1 MFGMKSLMM
10 MLSAFSV
17 ASADDTRL
25 VGSQRDDNNCV
36 TDGGY
41 QWCEATQSC
50 GQPWVKPCPTP
61 NDMVPT
67 DVPQHP
73 VDPLVPVPVP
83 QCAGVMCM
91 LYCENGNMMDASGCP
106 MCHCS
111 PGTPLLGSTGPGSG
125 YGHGPGHGPDS
136 PGPGSSVPIQGPIQG
151 PIQAPSCDIPYDDCG
166 MNTVCPRVVEITHCG
181 QGGLPG
187 YTTYRLS
194 LVIKDPRVN
203 SLYIMYGSQE
213 HAMYIPPA
221 YQVKH
226 LGANIGGVDSDYL
239 QMNPRLKYDSWL
251 SLGHVDGSQSLV
263 RAVGL
268 DFRQW
273 GPSSPIKTHDGAIF
287 SMDPSIP
294 VVSGKEIVIA
304 QLTMPNN
311 VIDTMV
317 INVEGNFKRDPAS
330 NNPPIIWAQ
339 DHIEFLLKTPD
350 KVKSKGIKG
359 IQEIP
364 KGCVSWNDGCNTCEV
379 KNGVLGGCT
388 KMMCFRGGV
397 PHCTSYA
404 SGH

>member
-10 MLSAFSV
+10 LLSAFSTFSV
-17 ASADDTRL
+17 ASADDTML

-50 GQPWVKPCPTP
+50 DQPWVKPCPTP
-61 NDMVPT
+61 DTVST
-67 DVPQHP
+67 PQHP
-73 VDPLVPVPVP
+73 VDPMVTVPVP

-106 MCHCS
+106 MCRCS
-111 PGTPLLGSTGPGSG
+111 PGTPLLGSPGPGSG
-125 YGHGPGHGPDS
+125 SGYGPDS
-136 PGPGSSVPIQGPIQG
+136 PGPIQGPVPG
-151 PIQAPSCDIPYDDCG
+151 PSCDIPYDDCG
-166 MNTVCPRVVEITHCG
+166 MNTVCPRVVEVTHCG

-226 LGANIGGVDSDYL
+226 LGVNIGGVDSDYL
-239 QMNPRLKYDSWL
+239 KMNPGLKYDSWL
-251 SLGHVDGSQSLV
+251 SLGHVDGSPTLV

-273 GPSSPIKTHDGAIF
+273 GPSSPIKTRNGAIF

-294 VVSGKEIVIA
+294 VVKGKEIVIA

-317 INVEGNFKRDPAS
+317 INVEGNLKRDPAY
-330 NNPPIIWAQ
+330 NNPPVIWAQ

-350 KVKSKGIKG
+350 KVKGKEMP
-359 IQEIP
+359 EIP

-379 KNGVLGGCT
+379 TDDVLGGCT
-388 KMMCFRGGV
+388 KMMCFRDGV